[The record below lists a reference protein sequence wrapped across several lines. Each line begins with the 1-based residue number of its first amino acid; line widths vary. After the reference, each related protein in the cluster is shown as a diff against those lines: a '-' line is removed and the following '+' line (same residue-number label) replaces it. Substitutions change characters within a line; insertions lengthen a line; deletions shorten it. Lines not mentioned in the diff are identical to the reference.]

1 MAKYPA
7 DKIEYL
13 PPHRADVLSSGSRQL
28 CAGRPTRR
36 YLAIVNDSDTV
47 IYLAVGYD
55 AEAGRGIR
63 LNAAGGSFEIADD
76 NLSEQGV
83 WGIHA
88 GTGVK
93 SVTVQEAIGTAVP

>member
-1 MAKYPA
+1 MAKYPT

-13 PPHRADVLSSGSRQL
+13 PPHRADVLSSESRRIV
-28 CAGRPTRR
+28 AGRQWRR

-47 IYLAVGYD
+47 IYLAVGED
-55 AEAGRGIR
+55 AQVGRGIR
-63 LNAAGGSFEIADD
+63 LNASGGSFEMTDD

-93 SVTVQEAIGTAVP
+93 SVTVQEAIGQTVP